1 MSDNV
6 IKAYHKRHGCTNQL
20 AAHVLTTELIGQLK
34 GWWDEQLTL
43 DDKDKILNAIKLDLD
58 GEPIL

>member
-1 MSDNV
+1 M
-6 IKAYHKRHGCTNQL
+6 IKAYHKSHGCTNQL
-20 AAHVLTTELIGQLK
+20 AAHVLITEFTGQLK

-43 DDKDKILNAIKLDLD
+43 DEKDKILNAIKLDAD